1 MTKKSKQEVLKK
13 QPSPK
18 KNNKETIIIKTNSI
32 TKTSSEKLSN
42 KIIHGDTL
50 ETLKN
55 LPSNYVNLIVTS
67 PSYMLG
73 KEYDQEKSFE
83 RYLKYHSD
91 VIEECHR
98 VLTKDGA
105 LYWNVAQKPVDGEIL
120 PLGAIF
126 WKILKDKKFYLK
138 NWIIWHFEG
147 GINTKNRLS
156 GRYENI
162 LWTVKD
168 KENFVFNLDD
178 IRIPAKWHM
187 DKRVNPKGKNPT
199 DFWTE
204 VDYVW
209 DINRVVNVSKEK
221 TAHPTQ
227 FPEKMIRRIIKAS
240 SNKNDIVMDIFAG
253 SGTVMKVAEEEGRKW
268 LGIDKESK
276 YCKIAQKR
284 VMSFKNK

>member
-1 MTKKSKQEVLKK
+1 MMNKKLVKSKKQSIGKK
-13 QPSPK
+13 
-18 KNNKETIIIKTNSI
+18 IIESNSTSKLSSIKSI
-32 TKTSSEKLSN
+32 TNT
-42 KIIHGDTL
+42 IIHGDTL
-50 ETLKN
+50 QTLKKF
-55 LPSNYVNLIVTS
+55 PSNKINLIITS

-73 KEYDQEKSFE
+73 KEYDSEKSLE
-83 RYLKYHSD
+83 EYKKYHAD
-91 VIEECHR
+91 VIKECHR
-98 VLTKDGA
+98 VLTEDGA
-105 LYWNVAQKPVDGEIL
+105 LYWNVAQTPRDGEIL

-126 WKILKDKKFYLK
+126 YNILKEKKFYLK

-147 GINTKNRLS
+147 GLNAKKRLS

-168 KENFVFNLDD
+168 KKNFVFNLDD

-187 DKRVNPKGKNPT
+187 DKRCNPKGKNPT

-221 TAHPTQ
+221 TSHPTQ
-227 FPEKMIRRIIKAS
+227 FPEKMIKRIIKAS
-240 SNKNDIVMDIFAG
+240 GNKGDIVMDIFSG

-268 LGIDKESK
+268 IGIDKELK
-276 YCKIAQKR
+276 YCKIALKR
-284 VMSFKNK
+284 VMSSTSK

>member
-1 MTKKSKQEVLKK
+1 MMSNKKLTK
-13 QPSPK
+13 PK
-18 KNNKETIIIKTNSI
+18 KNAKSGSKIVDEINIQKLKSIKSVT
-32 TKTSSEKLSN
+32 N
-42 KIIHGDTL
+42 KILHGDTL
-50 ETLKN
+50 KILKK
-55 LPSNYVNLIVTS
+55 LPSNSVNLIITS

-73 KEYDQEKSFE
+73 KEYDSEKDFE
-83 RYLKYHSD
+83 KYKKFHAE

-98 VLTKDGA
+98 VLTEDGA
-105 LYWNVAQKPVDGEIL
+105 LYWNVAQKPFEGEII
-120 PLGAIF
+120 PLGAVF
-126 WKILKDKKFYLK
+126 WQILKEKKFFLK

-147 GINTKNRLS
+147 GINTKKRLS

-178 IRIPAKWHM
+178 IRIPSKWHM
-187 DKRVNPKGKNPT
+187 DKRCNPNGKNPT

-221 TAHPTQ
+221 TPHPTQ

-240 SNKNDIVMDIFAG
+240 SNKNDIVMDIFSG
-253 SGTVMKVAEEEGRKW
+253 SGTVMKVANDEKRKW
-268 LGIDKESK
+268 IGIDKEKK
-276 YCKIAQKR
+276 YCKIALDRLTSTK
-284 VMSFKNK
+284 K